1 MIVPHNRPTFGN
13 EEISAAK
20 RVLESGW
27 VAQGKEVAAFED
39 EFCAF
44 LGLPAGHAVAV
55 SSGSSALYLALYVCG
70 AAGKPVLQPAYACAA
85 IRNASV
91 LCGSKPLFADNAVG
105 EPNVDRAS
113 LLESSQGITIAVHM
127 YGIPID
133 LHDIAA
139 IIIEDCAQSIGA
151 SVAGVPVGL
160 QNKAGIFSFYATKLM
175 TSGGQGGMVASHD
188 KGLADAVRDYREFDL
203 RRDKRPRFN
212 FQMTDLQA
220 AIGRVQ
226 LQKLPEF
233 LSRREEIFFS
243 YRDAGIPLV
252 GAKLSARAQ
261 PVRYRA
267 VVITSDPLRLISS
280 LATEKITAIVPIETW
295 ELQDDNSAY
304 PNATALT
311 QGTVS
316 IPIFPSMND
325 AEVKRVILAC
335 LRGIE

>member
-1 MIVPHNRPTFGN
+1 MIIPHNQPTLGD

-27 VAQGKEVAAFED
+27 VAQGKEVAGFED

-55 SSGSSALYLALYVCG
+55 SSGSSALYMALYVCG
-70 AAGKPVLQPAYACAA
+70 AAGKSVLQPAYACAA

-91 LCGSKPLFADNAVG
+91 LCGSKPLFADNAYG
-105 EPNVDRAS
+105 DPNVDRAS
-113 LLESSQGITIAVHM
+113 LQEINIVVHTF
-127 YGIPID
+127 GIPID
-133 LHDIAA
+133 LHGISAT
-139 IIIEDCAQSIGA
+139 IIEDCAQAIGA

-175 TSGGQGGMVASHD
+175 TSGGQGGMVVSHD
-188 KGLADAVRDYREFDL
+188 KGLAEAVRDYREFDL
-203 RRDKRPRFN
+203 RRDHRARFN

-220 AIGRVQ
+220 TIGRVQ

-233 LSRREEIFFS
+233 LYRREEIFS
-243 YRDAGIPLV
+243 CYRDAGIPLLGV
-252 GAKLSARAQ
+252 DLPARTQ

-267 VVITSDPLRLISS
+267 VVTTSDPMRLIAS
-280 LATEKITAIVPIETW
+280 LAAEKITAIVPVEKW
-295 ELQDDNSAY
+295 ELQDDAVAY

-316 IPIFPSMND
+316 LPIFPSMTD
-325 AEVKRVILAC
+325 TEVKRVISAC